1 MAFDYNSRTKWEK
14 ERLER
19 WDKEHEKQIK
29 KLKPAKKEL
38 FEEIVKF
45 SDYPHCGF
53 PEIRKWAR
61 ANIKGRERSL
71 KEIVLGEFSDLAD
84 ILVPQQ
90 YRADYEYM
98 LDQFADFQYTRTIFR
113 PTLRTA
119 DPAANIADAFG
130 LMQAFKVLGI
140 LGFTPVQYLMA
151 GGTASAELDE
161 ETVDFIRNDT
171 YARKLHMPQFDDI
184 VAARIDRGDAAVV
197 EAVKEAILS
206 DNNTVLVTVP
216 LIRGIVKSRNSELH
230 ELLAKFLV
238 AARLQEGV
246 RQAVCENAD
255 CGRAESFLTIL
266 KAIEDNDLLRFSA
279 VKRAIATWTGIC
291 NVDSMDRVS
300 AKLLAGISEAVRD
313 RDKAVEMT
321 RTDDSVQIVT
331 GLWAMGFYEAQD
343 AVDRMLEIAQD
354 GTKNQRL
361 TISYYNRYM
370 QHSDLSEQ
378 AARKILETYPEDQQM
393 AAAFMPTYLD
403 AVDTIIRSCIL
414 NEKNQMVYSA
424 SEEDLHY
431 RPLPVTEIFDSEEQA
446 RLHYGILKDLADS
459 MKKRKIEY
467 RRDLRAAFGYHGFL
481 LQHPL
486 LLPAG
491 PAS

>member
-1 MAFDYNSRTKWEK
+1 M
-14 ERLER
+14 
-19 WDKEHEKQIK
+19 
-29 KLKPAKKEL
+29 
-38 FEEIVKF
+38 
-45 SDYPHCGF
+45 
-53 PEIRKWAR
+53 
-61 ANIKGRERSL
+61 
-71 KEIVLGEFSDLAD
+71 KEIVLGEFSDLVD

-98 LDQFADFQYTRTIFR
+98 LDQFADFQYTRAIFR
-113 PTLRTA
+113 PTVRTA
-119 DPAANIADAFG
+119 DPAAHIVDAFG

-140 LGFTPVQYLMA
+140 LGLTPVQYLMA
-151 GGTASAELDE
+151 GGTASEELDE

-184 VAARIDRGDAAVV
+184 AAARIDRGDAAVI

-216 LIRGIVKSRNSELH
+216 LIRGIVKSKNSELH

-343 AVDRMLEIAQD
+343 AVDRMLEIA
-354 GTKNQRL
+354 GR
-361 TISYYNRYM
+361 
-370 QHSDLSEQ
+370 HE
-378 AARKILETYPEDQQM
+378 EP
-393 AAAFMPTYLD
+393 
-403 AVDTIIRSCIL
+403 
-414 NEKNQMVYSA
+414 A
-424 SEEDLHY
+424 SHD
-431 RPLPVTEIFDSEEQA
+431 
-446 RLHYGILKDLADS
+446 
-459 MKKRKIEY
+459 
-467 RRDLRAAFGYHGFL
+467 
-481 LQHPL
+481 L
-486 LLPAG
+486 LL
-491 PAS
+491 